1 MPRWR
6 LPPLVEKA
14 RFERAEEVF
23 DAALALRGEA
33 RARFIE
39 HVCGTDMALR
49 GEVESLLQVAAASP
63 AFLDSPLIH
72 GPVPDD
78 PDLDDPEAREIA
90 LPFLVGPYRLVRAVG
105 RGGMGRVYQ
114 AEQEGIGRHV
124 AIKLLR
130 PAMASSQFVRRF
142 RAEQKILAGLEHP
155 GVARLYDAG
164 TAGDGTPYL
173 AMEYVEGVDLL
184 TYCTANR
191 LNIPERLRLFVRVCE
206 AVQYAH
212 QHLIVHCD
220 LKPSN
225 ILVTPAG
232 EPKLLDF
239 GIARLLPDEFNVA
252 ETGGTVTGLRLMT
265 PEYASPEQVR
275 GEQVTTASDVY
286 SLGVILYELLS
297 GQKPYR
303 VAGRTPHEIER
314 LILEAVPTR
323 PSAAIAEEAA
333 EGHAPAGPSSK
344 RLAALLRGDLDN
356 IALKALAKDR
366 SRRYATA
373 EELAEDAR
381 RHLGGLP
388 VRARPDTL
396 PYRTHKFL
404 VRHRW
409 AVGAGIATA
418 ASLLVAL
425 AITMNAVLDARRER
439 DLSNRRFADVRR
451 LANVFLFDVEQKIRD
466 ITGTTGARELL
477 VSTGLGYLDRLAADA
492 GNDPSLLRELASGY
506 ERLGDVQGSLT
517 ASNLGQSEAALASY
531 QKASSLRQR
540 LPPSAEQAVLLERA
554 RGEMKLAQGLLRVA
568 RLKEALPHS
577 AAGADLF
584 TQALTASNNAIDV
597 GRERA
602 EGLIAHGFVVAVNGD
617 LEGSLQPLREAVG
630 FYEDLPPAQLDDTR
644 FGRGYAFA
652 MFRLIQVLQEF
663 PGPERRAEAVTLAP
677 RIVAID
683 RRLLEDEPNRA
694 DLRRGLQR
702 DLCQMADL
710 LAGTGRREEAV
721 PAYAE
726 CRQIGEEDIAAD
738 ARDRQARRSLG
749 VARVRE
755 AANLLAL
762 TRESDALARIE
773 PALRDLTDLLAE
785 DPKNV
790 QLQVTFAEASTRFGD
805 VAVAM
810 ARTGSDRSLLP
821 RARPVLARASALLTP
836 LVSSKVLI
844 GEDAAL
850 LTQANLAL
858 AACDELMR

>member
-6 LPPLVEKA
+6 LPPLVERA

-191 LNIPERLRLFVRVCE
+191 LNVPERLRLFVRVCE

-323 PSAAIAEEAA
+323 PSAAIAEKAA

-356 IALKALAKDR
+356 IVLKALAKDR

-425 AITMNAVLDARRER
+425 AVTTNAVLDARRER
-439 DLSNRRFADVRR
+439 DLSNRRFGDVRR

-506 ERLGDVQGSLT
+506 ERLGDAGKPHGVEPGTVGGGAGELPEGELSPAATAAVGRASRAARACPRRDEARPGLVARGAPQGSP
-517 ASNLGQSEAALASY
+517 AAFGGGRRSVHSGPDGQQQRDRRGPRARRRTDRPRLRGG
-531 QKASSLRQR
+531 RQR
-540 LPPSAEQAVLLERA
+540 RSRRQPAAVA
-554 RGEMKLAQGLLRVA
+554 GGGGLLRG
-568 RLKEALPHS
+568 S
-577 AAGADLF
+577 AA
-584 TQALTASNNAIDV
+584 
-597 GRERA
+597 R
-602 EGLIAHGFVVAVNGD
+602 
-617 LEGSLQPLREAVG
+617 
-630 FYEDLPPAQLDDTR
+630 PAR
-644 FGRGYAFA
+644 
-652 MFRLIQVLQEF
+652 
-663 PGPERRAEAVTLAP
+663 
-677 RIVAID
+677 
-683 RRLLEDEPNRA
+683 
-694 DLRRGLQR
+694 
-702 DLCQMADL
+702 
-710 LAGTGRREEAV
+710 
-721 PAYAE
+721 
-726 CRQIGEEDIAAD
+726 
-738 ARDRQARRSLG
+738 
-749 VARVRE
+749 
-755 AANLLAL
+755 
-762 TRESDALARIE
+762 
-773 PALRDLTDLLAE
+773 
-785 DPKNV
+785 
-790 QLQVTFAEASTRFGD
+790 
-805 VAVAM
+805 
-810 ARTGSDRSLLP
+810 
-821 RARPVLARASALLTP
+821 
-836 LVSSKVLI
+836 
-844 GEDAAL
+844 
-850 LTQANLAL
+850 
-858 AACDELMR
+858 